1 MIIYNNFLIE
11 DIDVMR
17 VSLKQQNQGIYYYYQ
32 ASLAA
37 LHEILDSVMT
47 KGVSWKSLDNAASEM
62 GLFCMA
68 LHDKQINKWNELEQ
82 GKYNPF
88 YWN

>member
-1 MIIYNNFLIE
+1 
-11 DIDVMR
+11 
-17 VSLKQQNQGIYYYYQ
+17 
-32 ASLAA
+32 
-37 LHEILDSVMT
+37 MT